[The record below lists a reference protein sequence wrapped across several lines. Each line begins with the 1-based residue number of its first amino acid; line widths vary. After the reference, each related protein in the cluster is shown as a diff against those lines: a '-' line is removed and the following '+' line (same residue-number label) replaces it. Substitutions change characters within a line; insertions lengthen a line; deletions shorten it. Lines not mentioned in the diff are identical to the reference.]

1 MAQVCQGHP
10 TLSKAF
16 SKRSRVE
23 GSPDAPSLRKTALGG
38 SWVKEL
44 GALGLY
50 ETKHERTMVQCM
62 SEGGWNQEGVTKRE
76 ESNR

>member
-10 TLSKAF
+10 ISSKAF
-16 SKRSRVE
+16 SKGSRVG

-44 GALGLY
+44 GAPGLDKT
-50 ETKHERTMVQCM
+50 ED
-62 SEGGWNQEGVTKRE
+62 KRE
-76 ESNR
+76 PWCNA

>member
-44 GALGLY
+44 GALGLD
-50 ETKHERTMVQCM
+50 ETKD
-62 SEGGWNQEGVTKRE
+62 KRE
-76 ESNR
+76 PWCNV